1 MVGPFFMPFLTFGHC
16 AFESPVS
23 CKSVIFYMKSK
34 GDMTE
39 FSSGLEVERS
49 LCESTACRGRKGEEE
64 VALLLKSEGWQIL
77 ARNFRAGRG
86 EIDIVA
92 LKGDVLT
99 FVEVKSWSANA
110 VSELSQSIT
119 ATKITRIVETSK
131 IFLTKYRQY
140 SRKCIRYDVFFIG
153 VDGKPTR
160 YEGAFDE
167 TDENK

>member
-1 MVGPFFMPFLTFGHC
+1 MTFGHF
-16 AFESPVS
+16 AFESPAS
-23 CKSVIFYMKSK
+23 LKSVIFYVKSK
-34 GDMTE
+34 YAKPKDHMTE
-39 FSSGLEVERS
+39 SSSGLVEARS

-64 VALLLKSEGWQIL
+64 VAFLLEAEGWQIL

-92 LKGDVLT
+92 LKGDVLS

-110 VSELSQSIT
+110 ASELSRSIT

-167 TDENK
+167 TR

>member
-1 MVGPFFMPFLTFGHC
+1 MDCVAKGRRGEDLAAAFLLAQEYRIVTRNWR
-16 AFESPVS
+16 V
-23 CKSVIFYMKSK
+23 KS
-34 GDMTE
+34 
-39 FSSGLEVERS
+39 
-49 LCESTACRGRKGEEE
+49 
-64 VALLLKSEGWQIL
+64 
-77 ARNFRAGRG
+77 G

-119 ATKITRIVETSK
+119 STKITRIVETSK